1 MTNGTSPS
9 MFKDLI
15 IYQAQKK
22 IIPEAKND

>member
-15 IYQAQKK
+15 IYQAHKK
-22 IIPEAKND
+22 IIPEAKNY